1 MIINNFLSKNKT
13 FYFAHRGAPLLK
25 NENTMESFEKAIQL
39 GCDGVEMDI
48 QQTKDHRII
57 IFHDDYMFY
66 QNKNQYVSQLDYS
79 EIKDICAHE
88 NTIVP
93 SLFEDVIPI
102 IYNNPNIIF
111 NLEIKSMYLNN
122 YSMIHAI
129 KSIVPNKLLINQCI
143 ISSFNYSLLL
153 QLKFFLKE
161 IFIGFIL
168 GSNRLANQHR
178 LFFYKAM
185 IKLLKPTFLHPNG
198 KFINLDFVQWAQ
210 NNKIIVNTYIVNDNK
225 MLDQMLNLG
234 VNGIFTDNHKLYS
247 NN

>member
-1 MIINNFLSKNKT
+1 MIIDNFLSKNKT

-57 IFHDDYMFY
+57 IYHDDYMFY

-79 EIKDICAHE
+79 EIKDICVHE

-111 NLEIKSMYLNN
+111 NLEIK
-122 YSMIHAI
+122 
-129 KSIVPNKLLINQCI
+129 
-143 ISSFNYSLLL
+143 
-153 QLKFFLKE
+153 
-161 IFIGFIL
+161 
-168 GSNRLANQHR
+168 
-178 LFFYKAM
+178 
-185 IKLLKPTFLHPNG
+185 
-198 KFINLDFVQWAQ
+198 
-210 NNKIIVNTYIVNDNK
+210 
-225 MLDQMLNLG
+225 
-234 VNGIFTDNHKLYS
+234 
-247 NN
+247 